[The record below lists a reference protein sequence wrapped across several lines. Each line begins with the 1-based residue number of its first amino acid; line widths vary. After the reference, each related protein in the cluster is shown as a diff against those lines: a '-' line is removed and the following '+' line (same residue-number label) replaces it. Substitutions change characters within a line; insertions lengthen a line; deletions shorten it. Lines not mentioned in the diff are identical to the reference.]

1 MVAVTAGWKKAKRT
15 GSRKVSDAKLARD
28 IAASIRAHA
37 EAGVSRSAADYTSRI
52 ELIGMVEA
60 LLSR

>member
-1 MVAVTAGWKKAKRT
+1 MTVATAGWKKAKRS

-28 IAASIRAHA
+28 IVASIKAHA
-37 EAGVSRSAADYTSRI
+37 EAGTVKVAADYTSRV
-52 ELIGMVEA
+52 ELIGMIEE